1 MLDQVRISNILSA
14 AAAAAAPSSAY
25 YAIFIER
32 IGSSKKQQ
40 IQNGK
45 FIARCQHHILKFT
58 FTCCHSSKQASS
70 NQVSRLRWW
79 WFICGWPSFQCH
91 KICFFRF
98 SLSPPSIFLVSL
110 LFYSFIYEKTIGHS
124 SSILAIPFLNDAV
137 SFSRTRFRFCVFF
150 CGCLTFFPSL
160 FNWFLWVSKY
170 LVKTGSYISW
180 NAAYT
185 HYTKIQRIVLCACV
199 CVCPLACQIFW
210 TGRNTGS
217 RKIPYNIHHI

>member
-1 MLDQVRISNILSA
+1 MLYLLN
-14 AAAAAAPSSAY
+14 
-25 YAIFIER
+25 
-32 IGSSKKQQ
+32 GSSKKQQ

-45 FIARCQHHILKFT
+45 FIARCQYHILK
-58 FTCCHSSKQASS
+58 FTCCHSSKQASKQQS
-70 NQVSRLRWW
+70 SKPATMLMVHMRLTVLSMSQDLL
-79 WFICGWPSFQCH
+79 FAFL
-91 KICFFRF
+91 

>member
-1 MLDQVRISNILSA
+1 MLS
-14 AAAAAAPSSAY
+14 
-25 YAIFIER
+25 F
-32 IGSSKKQQ
+32 
-40 IQNGK
+40 
-45 FIARCQHHILKFT
+45 
-58 FTCCHSSKQASS
+58 KQASS
-70 NQVSRLRWW
+70 NQVSRLRCW

-199 CVCPLACQIFW
+199 CVCVHWPVKFFGLAAIQAAEKFRTTYITYNNNKTQI
-210 TGRNTGS
+210 
-217 RKIPYNIHHI
+217 